1 MAFIEDAYVT
11 FPFLENDKKY
21 MTAKAITLGEMVVFE
36 LKKETLTRLR
46 ST

>member
-21 MTAKAITLGEMVVFE
+21 MTVKAITLGEMVV
-36 LKKETLTRLR
+36 LMKKETLTG
-46 ST
+46 